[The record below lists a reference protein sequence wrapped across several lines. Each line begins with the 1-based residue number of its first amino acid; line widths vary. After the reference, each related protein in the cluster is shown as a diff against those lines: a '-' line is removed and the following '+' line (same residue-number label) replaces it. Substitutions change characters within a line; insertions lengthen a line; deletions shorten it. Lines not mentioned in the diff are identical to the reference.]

1 MVIGLIGGSGSGKST
16 VSETLRQCGAYVI
29 DADTVAREIV
39 RPGEAALAEITAA
52 FGTQYLLPDGTLNRK
67 KLGELVFSDQKKLQE
82 LNRIT
87 HPKITERIIKLLQG
101 CSASLAVIDAAVLLD
116 TPLRA
121 LCEKIVCVTAD
132 KQSRVSRIMLRD
144 RLTREQAGAR
154 IEAQG
159 EILQGDVI
167 LENIGSLEE
176 LKEKAKTLYQD
187 LLEGDSRENNHL

>member
-29 DADTVAREIV
+29 DADMVAREIV
-39 RPGEAALAEITAA
+39 KPGETALAEIAAA

-101 CSASLAVIDAAVLLD
+101 CSARLAVIDAAVLLD
-116 TPLRA
+116 TPLKE

-144 RLTREQAGAR
+144 QLTRQQASAR

-176 LKEKAKTLYQD
+176 LKEKAKALYQD